1 MDAPGPDALEL
12 LRASSGL
19 SIDEEGRFLHRGT
32 PITHARTLE
41 VLWRS
46 LRPAPDARWE
56 VAIGRER
63 AYVEV
68 PAGAPFA
75 VRGVTAAPDGAP
87 LLHLSDGSIQPL
99 DPASLRLGP
108 DGVLRCAVRRGP
120 ARFTRAGQVGLAP
133 WLREDPGGAG
143 DFSLFVNGR
152 SWPIHA
158 E

>member
-1 MDAPGPDALEL
+1 MTGPDPDALEL

-19 SIDEEGRFLHRGT
+19 SIDGEGQFLHRGA

-46 LRPAPDARWE
+46 LRPTPDGRWE

-63 AYVEV
+63 GYVAV
-68 PAGAPFA
+68 GDAPFA
-75 VRGVTAAPDGAP
+75 IRGVSATPGGAP
-87 LLHLSDGSIQPL
+87 LLHVSDGSVEPL
-99 DPASLRLGP
+99 DLASLRLAP

-120 ARFTRAGQVGLAP
+120 ARFTRAGQVGLEP
-133 WLREDPGGAG
+133 WLREDPAG
-143 DFSLFVNGR
+143 SGRFALYVNDR
-152 SWPIHA
+152 TWPIRA